1 MQRLAE
7 IEIPADE
14 LAAMVGRQTPFL
26 SVIIP
31 LVLVGI
37 AVKLV
42 QLAATRNGV
51 GPMEYLTLAALV
63 LFLLLTAFR
72 LSRRALG
79 RA

>member
-1 MQRLAE
+1 LT
-7 IEIPADE
+7 
-14 LAAMVGRQTPFL
+14 LCAARRGDDRIRVRSL
-26 SVIIP
+26 IIP

-37 AVKLV
+37 AAKLV

-51 GPMEYLTLAALV
+51 GPLEYLTLAALV

>member
-1 MQRLAE
+1 LTLFAVRRNDDHIRVRSL
-7 IEIPADE
+7 
-14 LAAMVGRQTPFL
+14 
-26 SVIIP
+26 IIP

-42 QLAATRNGV
+42 QVAATRNGV